1 MTIKGSCSCGSVSYE
16 IAGKLN
22 SAGSCHCS
30 ICRKASGSQSSAYA
44 MFNPDEFSW
53 SSDEGG
59 LTYYQSSEDMGSYFC
74 SKCGSTLGGS
84 YKGDICWVTL
94 GCVEGNPEI
103 KVEKHIFMGS
113 KASWETN
120 PSDVLQYEEFAD
132 ENA

>member
-103 KVEKHIFMGS
+103 KVEIGR
-113 KASWETN
+113 ASCRER
-120 PSDVLQYEEFAD
+120 VGLYV
-132 ENA
+132 